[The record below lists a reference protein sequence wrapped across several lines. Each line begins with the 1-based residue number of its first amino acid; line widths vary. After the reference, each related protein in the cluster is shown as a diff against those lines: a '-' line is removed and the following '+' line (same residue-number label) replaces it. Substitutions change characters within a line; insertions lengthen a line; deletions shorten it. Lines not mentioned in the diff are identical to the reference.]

1 MPIIRGMD
9 KEDVV
14 IYTIEYYLAIEKKVL
29 MPLAATWMNLVV
41 IE

>member
-1 MPIIRGMD
+1 
-9 KEDVV
+9 VV
-14 IYTIEYYLAIEKKVL
+14 YIYIHTGEYYLAIEKKVL